1 MADNA
6 LVEGA
11 IWDTIDLRRSV
22 ILDTGIVWII
32 WIGVWKILRCA
43 EDSEQPES
51 AETARFNNL
60 VGQPRRRLED
70 WAEALGGGKS
80 RVGK

>member
-32 WIGVWKILRCA
+32 WIGV
-43 EDSEQPES
+43 
-51 AETARFNNL
+51 
-60 VGQPRRRLED
+60 
-70 WAEALGGGKS
+70 
-80 RVGK
+80 

>member
-1 MADNA
+1 

-32 WIGVWKILRCA
+32 WIGV
-43 EDSEQPES
+43 
-51 AETARFNNL
+51 
-60 VGQPRRRLED
+60 
-70 WAEALGGGKS
+70 
-80 RVGK
+80 